1 MNLKDFI
8 LNAIHASPGK
18 SSIKSAS
25 YIDNNYETIEKRRPR
40 SNSYSNKN
48 HSYET
53 IPVDKCNENNNI
65 STNRKSDGYAQIM
78 QKELL
83 NGRTGNVAVQLETQH
98 SLEFFRDIEKLK
110 FLTEPGYESLP
121 DQSNNTIDPGY
132 ELLKPKENID
142 INKPVSDYDPN
153 YEVLKPKEYQSG
165 DDGYAKVLE
174 KLSQLTD
181 DTLDGYS
188 RVKENDI
195 AANEYNTNTK
205 MDTQAI
211 VIENH
216 DYASILAADKRALD
230 VTKNGNNNNED
241 TSSDL
246 YSCIHNEQNSA
257 SPNIQEKEKYHN
269 YQTIG

>member
-1 MNLKDFI
+1 MKLFLSINLTK
-8 LNAIHASPGK
+8 K
-18 SSIKSAS
+18 
-25 YIDNNYETIEKRRPR
+25 
-40 SNSYSNKN
+40 
-48 HSYET
+48 
-53 IPVDKCNENNNI
+53 NNI

-83 NGRTGNVAVQLETQH
+83 NGRTGNAAVQLETQH

-110 FLTEPGYESLP
+110 ILTEPGYESLP

-241 TSSDL
+241 TISDL